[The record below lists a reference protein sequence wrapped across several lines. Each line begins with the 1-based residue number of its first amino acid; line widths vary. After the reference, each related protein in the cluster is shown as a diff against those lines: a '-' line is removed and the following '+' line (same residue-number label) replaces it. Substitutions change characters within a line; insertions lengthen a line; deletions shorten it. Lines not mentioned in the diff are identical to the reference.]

1 MALRQHYSAAMKP
14 TPMRNTQG
22 WDKRLFFGMKLWLPG
37 SVILFAALTLYCEV
51 CTVLMG
57 LPPAGIVVTGSWA
70 LQITVGWAVVGAL
83 LTTYGARLADMRL
96 VRTWPIASGTLA
108 MLAIAAFTLAS
119 EVAIAFLRGEALDVL
134 SLLAVRGPLTLAG
147 STFAVAIVGL
157 RRFVPR
163 RSDTLEVMTGTG
175 HVAIATAEIEC
186 LEADG
191 NYLNVAHVSGR
202 TYLLRSTLNAAEQRL
217 GAQFVR
223 IHRSVIVNRGRI
235 RERRRGG
242 QLVLQSGRIVRI
254 GRAFRGRLA

>member
-1 MALRQHYSAAMKP
+1 
-14 TPMRNTQG
+14 
-22 WDKRLFFGMKLWLPG
+22 
-37 SVILFAALTLYCEV
+37 
-51 CTVLMG
+51 
-57 LPPAGIVVTGSWA
+57 
-70 LQITVGWAVVGAL
+70 
-83 LTTYGARLADMRL
+83 
-96 VRTWPIASGTLA
+96 
-108 MLAIAAFTLAS
+108 
-119 EVAIAFLRGEALDVL
+119 
-134 SLLAVRGPLTLAG
+134 
-147 STFAVAIVGL
+147 
-157 RRFVPR
+157 
-163 RSDTLEVMTGTG
+163 MTGTG

-254 GRAFRGRLA
+254 GRAFRGRLT